1 MADNTRTLSERID
14 VLLDAADQLRVE
26 IRKLAKEVNRS
37 DGIESIDYLADVPGE
52 LDQAEQFMG
61 DVCKFLDS
69 ATTLAKKGGY

>member
-1 MADNTRTLSERID
+1 MANNTGTLSERID

-52 LDQAEQFMG
+52 LDQAEQCMD

-69 ATTLAKKGGY
+69 ATSCAKKGGC

>member
-1 MADNTRTLSERID
+1 MTTLSERIS
-14 VLLDAADQLRVE
+14 VLLEASDQLYAE
-26 IRKLAKEVNRS
+26 IKKLAREVNRS

-52 LDQAEQFMG
+52 LEQAEQFMD

>member
-1 MADNTRTLSERID
+1 MDTLSERIGI
-14 VLLDAADQLRVE
+14 LSDAADQLYAE
-26 IRKLAKEVNRS
+26 IKKLAREVNRS

-52 LDQAEQFMG
+52 LEQAEQFMD